1 MHSFALYC
9 VLAFLAMGTLA
20 CSEEPCGDL
29 REVQLQMEGMAETT
43 SLCAHEAITEEER
56 KAGLLAYPPLQDNE
70 ALLIV
75 FPMEGEVCITTEKM
89 AYAIDVLFLNE
100 EGLVVESGCDRDA
113 TEPIVCVD
121 GVKEVL
127 ERLPQSNCEE
137 LIGWSTLK

>member
-1 MHSFALYC
+1 
-9 VLAFLAMGTLA
+9 MGTLA